1 MPFAM
6 LMRMARATDRWQ
18 QIGELAVKVTARVA
32 ARLGTD
38 IQTVIGRE
46 TGAVEKPSE
55 EAAPVSPDAQEGAL
69 GHGDTGGD
77 SHAARSFAEDR
88 IALSYCWMR

>member
-1 MPFAM
+1 M
-6 LMRMARATDRWQ
+6 LHGMAKAAKRGSTWQ
-18 QIGELAVKVTARVA
+18 RIGDLAARVT

>member
-1 MPFAM
+1 M
-6 LMRMARATDRWQ
+6 LHGMAKAAKRGSNWQ
-18 QIGELAVKVTARVA
+18 RIGDLAARVA

-55 EAAPVSPDAQEGAL
+55 EAAPVSPHTVAPVC
-69 GHGDTGGD
+69 GHGDKSSSGD
-77 SHAARSFAEDR
+77 DHAAHSLTGEC
-88 IALSYCWMR
+88 IAISANSGASQ

>member
-1 MPFAM
+1 
-6 LMRMARATDRWQ
+6 MANTTKRGGKTWQ
-18 QIGELAVKVTARVA
+18 RLSDVLARVA
-32 ARLGTD
+32 ARLDTD